1 MDIFSIIILLLLGPV
16 LIKFIDRSY
25 LSLKDSQIYK
35 DLSEFD
41 TEPDKKIS
49 SK

>member
-16 LIKFIDRSY
+16 LIKFMDRSY

-41 TEPDKKIS
+41 TEPSKDKK
-49 SK
+49 